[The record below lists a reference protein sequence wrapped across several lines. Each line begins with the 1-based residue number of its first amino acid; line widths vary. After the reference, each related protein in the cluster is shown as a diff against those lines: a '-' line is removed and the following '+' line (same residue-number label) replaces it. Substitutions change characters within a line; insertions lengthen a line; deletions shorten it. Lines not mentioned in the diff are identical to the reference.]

1 MNPLLVNALGLAEG
15 ALNRAVALDPAVG
28 ERLEGLQGK
37 VLAVTVTGLDQTVF
51 LAPMGPR
58 LQLLPAAPDHP
69 DVKLAGRASDF
80 LRLAAAKGEAKMDAL
95 KDTAI
100 TIEGDAMLA
109 QQFAALFDDLDLDI
123 EAPLER
129 WFGTAAAGRIG
140 QGLRSLLGWGRQT
153 AQTLGLDT
161 VEYLREET
169 GDLVHSEDIEAW
181 SQGVEALDKA
191 VDTLDARLKR
201 LERRLIA

>member
-1 MNPLLVNALGLAEG
+1 MSLFANALALAEG
-15 ALNRAVALDPAVG
+15 GLNRAVAQDPAVG
-28 ERLEGLQGK
+28 RRLEGMQGK
-37 VLAVTVTGLDQTVF
+37 VLAVTVSGLDQTVY

-58 LQLLPAAPDHP
+58 LQLLPAPPDHP
-69 DVKLAGRASDF
+69 DVKLVGRAGDF
-80 LRLAAAKGEAKMDAL
+80 LRLAAAKGQDKMDAL

-109 QQFAALFDDLDLDI
+109 QQFATLFDELDLDL

-153 AQTLGLDT
+153 AGTLGLDA

-169 GDLVHSEDIEAW
+169 GDLVHGEDIEAW
-181 SQGVEALDKA
+181 SAEVDALDKA

-201 LERRLIA
+201 LERKHAP